1 MEIQPSAITTLKH
14 QSRFDITMSY
24 DEWEKAKRL
33 RDITINTNFEG
44 ESPDA

>member
-14 QSRFDITMSY
+14 QVRFDITMSY
-24 DEWEKAKRL
+24 GQWEKAKRTKT
-33 RDITINTNFEG
+33 ISINTNFEG